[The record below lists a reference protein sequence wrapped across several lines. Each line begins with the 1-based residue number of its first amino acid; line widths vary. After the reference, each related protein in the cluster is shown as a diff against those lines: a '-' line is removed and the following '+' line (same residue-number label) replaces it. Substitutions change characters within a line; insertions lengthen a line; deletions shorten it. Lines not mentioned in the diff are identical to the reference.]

1 MPLRSQPPAGPLS
14 QALELENYALTQR
27 VEAARADHR
36 RAEEEKGAGL
46 DERRRMVIE
55 IAQLKSQIDALNR
68 VFIV

>member
-1 MPLRSQPPAGPLS
+1 
-14 QALELENYALTQR
+14 LENYALTQR

-46 DERRRMVIE
+46 DERRRMDIE

>member
-1 MPLRSQPPAGPLS
+1 LS

-27 VEAARADHR
+27 VEAARGDHR

-46 DERRRMVIE
+46 DERRRMGIE